1 MKAMRLMMTA
11 AVVAAMAGAGVATAQ
26 GPGGHGPG
34 HGPGHGGPG
43 FGMGPMA
50 GLDLTDAQ
58 REQMKALH
66 EKRRATLEPLMTEAR
81 TTREAFE
88 RALAAESPDPTAV
101 GEAALAMKAAREKMH
116 AAHEAA
122 AEEVEKILTAEQRE
136 QLAQRA
142 GRHGGRGFGGHHGG
156 PSGPPPVEQ

>member
-1 MKAMRLMMTA
+1 MKAMRLMRTA
-11 AVVAAMAGAGVATAQ
+11 AVVAAMVGAGVATAQ

-34 HGPGHGGPG
+34 HRGPG
-43 FGMGPMA
+43 FGIGPMA

-66 EKRRATLEPLMTEAR
+66 EKRRAALAPLMEEAR

-116 AAHEAA
+116 AAHEATRK
-122 AEEVEKILTAEQRE
+122 EVEKILTDEQRA
-136 QLAQRA
+136 QLAQRG
-142 GRHGGRGFGGHHGG
+142 GRHGRGFGGHHGG
-156 PSGPPPVEQ
+156 PLGPTPDEQ

>member
-1 MKAMRLMMTA
+1 MKTMRLTMAA
-11 AVVAAMAGAGVATAQ
+11 AVVAAMVGAGVATAQ
-26 GPGGHGPG
+26 GPGG

-66 EKRRATLEPLMTEAR
+66 EKRRAALEPLREEAR

-88 RALAAESPDPTAV
+88 RALEADSPDPTAV

-116 AAHEAA
+116 AAHEATRA
-122 AEEVEKILTAEQRE
+122 EVEKMLTDEQRA
-136 QLAQRA
+136 QLAQRG
-142 GRHGGRGFGGHHGG
+142 GRHGGRGFGRHHGG
-156 PSGPPPVEQ
+156 PSGPPPVEP